1 MENINL
7 ELTVKVEIKDGRANI
22 KILTKDELNRLEMLS
37 ILSGGIGLIIRSEES
52 PEKQG
57 KMFSNVVKYLES
69 ELVNVDSFS
78 DAYFYKK

>member
-1 MENINL
+1 MINGYQYS
-7 ELTVKVEIKDGRANI
+7 KN
-22 KILTKDELNRLEMLS
+22 
-37 ILSGGIGLIIRSEES
+37 GLIKNLKYLVQKQLIIIRIEES

-57 KMFSNVVKYLES
+57 KMLSDVVKYLES